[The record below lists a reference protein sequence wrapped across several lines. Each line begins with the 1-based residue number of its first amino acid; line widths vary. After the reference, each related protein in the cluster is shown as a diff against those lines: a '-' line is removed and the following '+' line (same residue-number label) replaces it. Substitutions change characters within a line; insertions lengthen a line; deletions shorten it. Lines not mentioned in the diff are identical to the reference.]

1 MYNEY
6 FGFTESP
13 FNVTSDPRFFYSNRP
28 YQEALAGLRWGI
40 RLRQGLIVMTGE
52 AGTGKTT
59 LLRMVTEKFEPGT
72 SSALILGPYRDFSA
86 LLQLMLIDFRIPKPP
101 GGQFTMM
108 RELRSYLTEQRK
120 KNHIVRALF
129 DEAQEMDI
137 RTLRELELLLDL
149 EADGEKLLQVVLA
162 GSHELEAKLTDRE
175 LRSIRRRVNLW
186 CRLEPLQSHE
196 VAPYINRRVKR
207 AGQDY
212 RNLFAPDTVEQIAE
226 ISKGIPRLINI
237 ICDNGLL
244 AAYRTGQKS
253 ISLEMIQTVSH
264 ALGLSAEYKSKA
276 PVFSSRVEKARNPL
290 TDGQSAVD
298 EERQWSFAECSPNI
312 KDKPQR
318 VPRVKKFAVLKF
330 ASFLAVFVLG
340 SAAALYFEQIGL
352 SLSKNS
358 DIVGMSQ
365 PMSEGANKKATPE
378 VIERKSTSPIPMP
391 TLQAP
396 FAEQE
401 SKPLPHRT
409 LQAPQHASLMAP
421 KTDEVGVKIFLHTAK
436 EGDRSILEGIG
447 DVLRVKGYTTP
458 ETRLSSSRTQGD
470 VRFFFSQDRPAAER
484 VKSVVEAELTG
495 LGFPLTLQLLERDGG
510 QFQFAAPGKIE
521 VWIPPLP
528 TSSIVQTANPP
539 SERHR
544 LSR

>member
-1 MYNEY
+1 
-6 FGFTESP
+6 
-13 FNVTSDPRFFYSNRP
+13 
-28 YQEALAGLRWGI
+28 
-40 RLRQGLIVMTGE
+40 
-52 AGTGKTT
+52 
-59 LLRMVTEKFEPGT
+59 
-72 SSALILGPYRDFSA
+72 
-86 LLQLMLIDFRIPKPP
+86 
-101 GGQFTMM
+101 
-108 RELRSYLTEQRK
+108 
-120 KNHIVRALF
+120 
-129 DEAQEMDI
+129 
-137 RTLRELELLLDL
+137 
-149 EADGEKLLQVVLA
+149 
-162 GSHELEAKLTDRE
+162 
-175 LRSIRRRVNLW
+175 
-186 CRLEPLQSHE
+186 
-196 VAPYINRRVKR
+196 
-207 AGQDY
+207 
-212 RNLFAPDTVEQIAE
+212 
-226 ISKGIPRLINI
+226 
-237 ICDNGLL
+237 
-244 AAYRTGQKS
+244 
-253 ISLEMIQTVSH
+253 
-264 ALGLSAEYKSKA
+264 
-276 PVFSSRVEKARNPL
+276 
-290 TDGQSAVD
+290 
-298 EERQWSFAECSPNI
+298 
-312 KDKPQR
+312 

-378 VIERKSTSPIPMP
+378 VVERKSTSPIPMP

-401 SKPLPHRT
+401 SKPLPQRT

-447 DVLRVKGYTTP
+447 DVLRVKGYTIP